1 MPEIWL
7 NYGINDVVLDIQAEN
22 FDEKISNN
30 GSILEDTKLMEKLDT
45 LDITKPLELVIS
57 NYSNNV
63 QKVLTK
69 IFEKCEEKSVSK
81 PKIFAQKRIIN
92 LIKEYN
98 PEDSVISEFE
108 ENSLQNS
115 NLVFIGEMEFNGLF
129 GFDTVST
136 RLLKQFGNEKMLD
149 AFSKRNGDLPC
160 PGVEVSSMQVANE
173 FTNSFDISSI
183 EIIGNTDGLVDL
195 AVGHPSK
202 TMSIA
207 KSFANTALKKVEKHR
222 TFIVSTGKDSSND
235 SFSKALNS
243 IWNIHKSVKNDGLV
257 ILLAECKIG
266 IGSDAIQQY
275 IDGRIT
281 VDRIKNASKYVDGM
295 ENLLYLQEIQKKFNV
310 GLVSILPE
318 YYLKKLDIKLLDG
331 IKKSLDY
338 ILKVQ
343 SPNQKIKVVEDGARV
358 ILEGNDG

>member
-22 FDEKISNN
+22 FDEMISNN
-30 GSILEDTKLMEKLDT
+30 GSILDDAKLLEKLDS
-45 LDITKPLELVIS
+45 LDMTKPLELVIS
-57 NYSNNV
+57 NYSTSV

-69 IFEKCEEKSVSK
+69 IFEKYEEKSIPK

-98 PEDSVISEFE
+98 PEDSVISEFGGG
-108 ENSLQNS
+108 LLDNS
-115 NLVFIGEMEFNGLF
+115 NLVFIGEMEFDGLF
-129 GFDTVST
+129 GFDTIST
-136 RLLKQFGNEKMLD
+136 RLLRQFGNEKLLD
-149 AFSKRNGDLPC
+149 AFLKRNGNLPC
-160 PGVEVSSMQVANE
+160 PGKEVSSMRVAKE
-173 FTNSFDISSI
+173 FTDSFDISCI
-183 EIIGNTDGLVDL
+183 EIVSNTDGLMDL
-195 AVGHPSK
+195 EIGHPSK
-202 TMSIA
+202 TMSISQ
-207 KSFANTALKKVEKHR
+207 SFATSALKHIEKQK

-243 IWNIHKSVKNDGLV
+243 IWNIHDSVKNDGLA

-281 VDRIKNASKYVDGM
+281 IERIKNATKYVAGM
-295 ENLLYLQEIQKKFNV
+295 ENLLFLHEIQKKFHI

-318 YYLKKLDIKLLDG
+318 FYLKKLDIKLHDG

-338 ILKVQ
+338 ILKIQ
-343 SPNQKIKVVEDGARV
+343 GPNQKIKVIQDAARI
-358 ILEGNDG
+358 ILEGKN

>member
-22 FDEKISNN
+22 FDEKLSNN
-30 GSILEDTKLMEKLDT
+30 GPILDDAKLSEKLDS

-69 IFEKCEEKSVSK
+69 IFEKCEEKSISK
-81 PKIFAQKRIIN
+81 PKIFAQKRIMN

-98 PEDSVISEFE
+98 PEDSIISEFE
-108 ENSLQNS
+108 DNSLENS

-129 GFDTVST
+129 GFDTIST
-136 RLLKQFGNEKMLD
+136 RLLKKYGNEKMFD
-149 AFSKRNGDLPC
+149 AFSKRSGDLPC
-160 PGVEVSSMQVANE
+160 PGKAVPNIQIAKE
-173 FTNSFDISSI
+173 FTDSFDISSI

-195 AVGHPSK
+195 EVGHPSK
-202 TMSIA
+202 TMSLT
-207 KSFANTALKKVEKHR
+207 KSFADIALMQTEKHR

-235 SFSKALNS
+235 SFTKSLNS
-243 IWNIHKSVKNDGLV
+243 IWNIYNSVKNDGLV

-266 IGSDAIQQY
+266 INSDAIQQY

-281 VDRIKNASKYVDGM
+281 LEKIKNATKYVDGM
-295 ENLLYLQEIQKKFNV
+295 EDLLYLQEIQKRFKI

-318 YYLKKLDIKLLDG
+318 FYLKKLDIKLLDG

-343 SPNQKIKVVEDGARV
+343 GPNQKVKVVEDGARI
-358 ILEGNDG
+358 ILEGKD

>member
-30 GSILEDTKLMEKLDT
+30 GSILEDMKLAEKLDT

-69 IFEKCEEKSVSK
+69 IFEKCEEKSISK
-81 PKIFAQKRIIN
+81 PKIFAEKRIIN
-92 LIKEYN
+92 LIKAYN

-108 ENSLQNS
+108 ANSLENS

-129 GFDTVST
+129 GFDTIST
-136 RLLKQFGNEKMLD
+136 RLLKQFGNEKMLE

-160 PGVEVSSMQVANE
+160 PGKEVPSIQVAKE
-173 FTNSFDISSI
+173 FTDSFDISSI
-183 EIIGNTDGLVDL
+183 EIISNTDGLLDL
-195 AVGHPSK
+195 EVGHPSK

-207 KSFANTALKKVEKHR
+207 KSFANSALKQTEKHR
-222 TFIVSTGKDSSND
+222 TFVVSTGKDSSND
-235 SFSKALNS
+235 SFSKSLNS
-243 IWNIHKSVKNDGLV
+243 IWNMYNSVKTDGLV

-266 IGSDAIQQY
+266 IGSGAIQQY
-275 IDGRIT
+275 IDDRIT
-281 VDRIKNASKYVDGM
+281 VERIKNSTKYIDGM
-295 ENLLYLQEIQKKFNV
+295 ENLLYLQEIQKNLHI

-318 YYLKKLDIKLLDG
+318 FYLKKLDIKLLDG
-331 IKKSLDY
+331 IKNSLDY
-338 ILKVQ
+338 ILKIQ
-343 SPNQKIKVVEDGARV
+343 GPNQKVKVIEDGARV
-358 ILEGNDG
+358 ILEGKN